1 MKNSAFWNIKK
12 HYTNIKDCSETG
24 KYWKSAL
31 WDIKYYANIKDCSEK
46 GKYWKIVCDFC
57 HGTGESSCQGSRII
71 IKSEDFEDV
80 WCLPNITC
88 LK

>member
-1 MKNSAFWNIKK
+1 MPKGDNPCPRYLHRIAVRVKKKSERQCFLDYEK
-12 HYTNIKDCSETG
+12 HYTDIKDCSET
-24 KYWKSAL
+24 
-31 WDIKYYANIKDCSEK
+31 

-57 HGTGESSCQGSRII
+57 HGTSESSCQGSRII

-80 WCLPNITC
+80 QCLPNITY